1 MPAISASAPG
11 KIILFGEHSVVFGQ
25 PAIAVPVTQVQAKAI
40 ITARPDRPAG
50 WVDLAAPNIGLAASL
65 KDLPEDHPLSFVVER
80 VFQETAISRPPAMTI
95 RITSTIPIAAGL
107 GSGAAVSV
115 AIIRALSEFLGQPLP
130 DDCVSNLAFEV
141 EKLHH
146 GTPSGIDNTVI
157 TYAMPVHFKRTSK
170 DGSQQVETFKVAE
183 PFTIIIGDSGILSP
197 TAITVAD
204 VRLAWQADPKTFD
217 AFFQSIGEIVVHGK
231 RAIEYGDSDTLGTL
245 MDQNHAVLINMGVS
259 SPELDNLV
267 RAARQAGALGAKL
280 SGAGRGGNMI
290 SLVKPADAD
299 QVSEALI
306 AAGAT
311 NTITT
316 VVRN

>member
-11 KIILFGEHSVVFGQ
+11 KIILFGEHSVVYGQ

-50 WVDLAAPNIGLAASL
+50 LVDLVAPNIGLETSL
-65 KDLPEDHPLSFVVER
+65 KDLPEGHPLSFVVER
-80 VFQETAISRPPAMTI
+80 VFQETSISRPPAMTI

-130 DDCVSNLAFEV
+130 DDRVSNLAYEV

-157 TYAMPVHFKRTSK
+157 TYAMPVHFIRTRK
-170 DGSQQVETFKVAE
+170 DGSQQVETFKVAV
-183 PFTIIIGDSGILSP
+183 PFTIIIGDSGIPSP

-204 VRLAWQADPKTFD
+204 VRLARQADPKTFD
-217 AFFQSIGEIVVHGK
+217 AIFESIGEIVVHGK
-231 RAIEYGDSDTLGTL
+231 RAIEYGDSEALGTL
-245 MDQNHAVLINMGVS
+245 MDENHGMLVNMGVS

-280 SGAGRGGNMI
+280 SGGGRGGNMI

-299 QVSEALI
+299 QVSEALM
-306 AAGAT
+306 AAGTT
-311 NTITT
+311 NTIVT

>member
-11 KIILFGEHSVVFGQ
+11 KIILFGEHSVVYGQ

-50 WVDLAAPNIGLAASL
+50 RVDLVAPNIGLEIFL

-115 AIIRALSEFLGQPLP
+115 AIIRTLSEFLGQPLP
-130 DDCVSNLAFEV
+130 DDRVSNLAYEV

-157 TYAMPVHFKRTSK
+157 TFAMPVHFKRTSK
-170 DGSQQVETFKVAE
+170 DGSQKVETFKVAE
-183 PFTIIIGDSGILSP
+183 PFTIIIGDSGIPSP

-217 AFFQSIGEIVVHGK
+217 DIFDSIGEIVIHGK
-231 RAIEYGDSDTLGTL
+231 RAIEQGDSDALGAL
-245 MDQNHAVLINMGVS
+245 MDQNHGMLVKMGVS

-280 SGAGRGGNMI
+280 SGGGRGGNMI
-290 SLVKPADAD
+290 SLVRPTDAD
-299 QVSEALI
+299 RVSEALM

-311 NTITT
+311 NTIIT

>member
-115 AIIRALSEFLGQPLP
+115 AIIRALSGFLGQPLP
-130 DDCVSNLAFEV
+130 DDRVSNLAFEV

-170 DGSQQVETFKVAE
+170 DGSQQVDTFKVAE

-231 RAIEYGDSDTLGTL
+231 RAIEYGDSATLGTL